1 MNIIF
6 SEGSGL
12 NDSVFGKCQAPIKMF
27 LEKRGEAFEQK
38 SMLGE
43 FFVMGKSDNYADAL
57 TGMTAPNGF
66 KPTGENGEYPSDG
79 IQEGYTAILEYP
91 EWKDSFAISKK
102 MIEDGKLMDL
112 KRKPAAFIT
121 AYGRTRERFGAAL
134 FGGAI
139 SGAISGKKS
148 LNFEGMDF
156 PLTGAD
162 GELIF
167 SKSHKPKVSGAVQSN
182 LFSNEFSV
190 DALDRA
196 EAAMHQFRGDNNEVL
211 DVCPVTIAIPNIPAL
226 KRKVFAAIGAD
237 MDPNSANHGFNFQFG
252 RWNVKIWN
260 YLNQF
265 VAAGVEPWMLM
276 DDAYN
281 EECGG
286 AVWNDRVPLE
296 VRSEIASNDA
306 NVWKGRARWGARFN
320 DFRFACLG
328 GIEGGTDLTT
338 LKI

>member
-38 SMLGE
+38 SMLSE
-43 FFVMGKSDNYADAL
+43 FFVMGKSDNFADVF
-57 TGMTAPNGF
+57 TGMTAMNGF
-66 KPTGENGEYPSDG
+66 KPVGENGDYPADG
-79 IQEGYTAILEYP
+79 MQEGYKKWLEYP
-91 EWKDSFAISKK
+91 EWKDSFAISQK

-134 FGGAI
+134 YGGAI
-139 SGAISGKKS
+139 SGKS
-148 LNFEGMDF
+148 SVSFEGMAFD
-156 PLTGAD
+156 LTGAD
-162 GELIF
+162 GVSLF
-167 SKSHKPKVSGAVQSN
+167 NTAHKPKVSGANQSN
-182 LFSNEFSV
+182 LFSDAFSV

-196 EAAMHQFRGDNNEVL
+196 EAAMHQFRGDNGEVL

-237 MDPNSANHGFNFQFG
+237 QDPDTANNGFNFQFG

-265 VAAGVEPWMLM
+265 VAAGVEPWMLI
-276 DDAYN
+276 DDDYN
-281 EECGG
+281 EENGG
-286 AVWNDRVPLE
+286 AVWNDRIPLS
-296 VRSEIASNDA
+296 VRSELADNDA
-306 NVWKGRARWGARFN
+306 NVWKGRARWGACFN

-328 GIEGGTDLTT
+328 GIKGGTDLTT